1 MTRRETSM
9 ADSSKDAPD
18 GSDEA
23 TTERHTGST
32 LRLDAS
38 GLAWGARARLLR
50 ALTIAVDALAI
61 VGSVYGASLLRRG
74 ARAIEDGL
82 ATPFEAFTGGTTF
95 VVVLTLVFLYV
106 FETYELQLR
115 LPRWFLVARVGGA
128 VILAAV
134 VSAFIFYLAPWW
146 KLFRSVFALAFALAF
161 PALCVGR
168 LIVMRLALPRIPA
181 HRAIRFADG
190 ETSEGI
196 AVDFSA
202 HPFAPIRVVDELR
215 FEPSQGRAPDLVAAC
230 RERVAGT
237 ILCDFH
243 EPLSPPLVAELIRCK
258 AAGVRVVD
266 QVALYREMTGRF
278 PIRRIDPTRLVFGRP
293 FSLRSSRSAQTLQRA
308 MDVSLSVLGLVVAAP
323 LCLIVAAL
331 IAATMGRPVIF
342 AQARVG
348 RDGRIFTLYKFRTMV
363 ADAERE
369 GPQWATEGDARVTP
383 LGRFLRRTRL
393 DELPQLWNV
402 VRGDMSLIG
411 PRPEQPYFVERLRET
426 IPFYDLRHVVKP
438 GLTGWAQV
446 NRGYG
451 SSELDAEEKLE
462 YDLYYVEETSLWLN
476 VVILLRTVQTVFF
489 RSGS

>member
-1 MTRRETSM
+1 MDES
-9 ADSSKDAPD
+9 SSKDT
-18 GSDEA
+18 SSEA
-23 TTERHTGST
+23 ETGRSAEST
-32 LRLDAS
+32 AREGGLRLDAS
-38 GLAWGARARLLR
+38 GLAWGSRARLLR
-50 ALTIAVDALAI
+50 ALTIGVDALAI

-74 ARAIEDGL
+74 ARAIEGGL
-82 ATPFEAFTGGTTF
+82 ATPFEMFTGGTTF
-95 VVVLTLVFLYV
+95 AVVVTLTFLYV

-128 VILAAV
+128 VVSAAIV
-134 VSAFIFYLAPWW
+134 AAFIFYLAPWW
-146 KLFRSVFALAFALAF
+146 KLFRSVFILAFVLAF
-161 PALCVGR
+161 PAICLGR
-168 LIVMRLALPRIPA
+168 MLVMRLALPRIPA
-181 HRAIRFADG
+181 RRAIRL
-190 ETSEGI
+190 SEGE
-196 AVDFSA
+196 ADEETPPPDVSA

-215 FEPSQGRAPDLVAAC
+215 VARSAEDVPDLVGRC
-230 RERVAGT
+230 RERAADT
-237 ILCDFH
+237 ILCDF
-243 EPLSPPLVAELIRCK
+243 ESPLSPTLFAELIRCK
-258 AAGVRVVD
+258 AAGIRVVD

-308 MDVSLSVLGLVVAAP
+308 MDVSLSVLGLGIASLLFAVVAV
-323 LCLIVAAL
+323 LIFL
-331 IAATMGRPVIF
+331 TMGRPVIF
-342 AQARVG
+342 VQDRVG
-348 RDGRIFTLYKFRTMV
+348 RDGRVFRLFKFRTMI

-369 GPQWATEGDARVTP
+369 GPRWATVGDARVTP

-411 PRPEQPYFVERLRET
+411 PRPEQPYFVERLRQT

-489 RSGS
+489 RRGS